1 MAQDD
6 KAILARLQQHGVEFV
21 LIGGV
26 CGVMH
31 GAGLVTLDLDIC
43 CRFGAAN
50 LRRLEAALKDLH
62 PWHRLTPNQLPFEL
76 TDALCSSLKNLYLQT
91 DLGKLD
97 CLGDVKGVGDY
108 DAALKRSDL
117 FQMSFGAIRMF
128 DLDTLIA
135 SKEAAGRDKD
145 QYAVRLLRVVAEKK
159 QRGQQQAAR
168 KS

>member
-6 KAILARLQQHGVEFV
+6 KALIARLQQHGVEFV

-31 GAGLVTLDLDIC
+31 GAGLVTYDLDVC
-43 CRFGAAN
+43 CRLGSVN
-50 LRRLEAALKDLH
+50 LRRLEAALKDLN
-62 PWHRLTPNQLPFEL
+62 PWHRLTPNKLPFAL
-76 TDALCSSLKNLYLQT
+76 TDELCSCLKNLYLQT

-108 DAALKRSDL
+108 DAVLKRSVE
-117 FQMSFGAIRMF
+117 FEMSFGRIRML

-135 SKEAAGRDKD
+135 AKEAVGREKDK
-145 QYAVRLLRVVAEKK
+145 YAVRLLRVLAEKR
-159 QRGQQQAAR
+159 RG
-168 KS
+168 SN